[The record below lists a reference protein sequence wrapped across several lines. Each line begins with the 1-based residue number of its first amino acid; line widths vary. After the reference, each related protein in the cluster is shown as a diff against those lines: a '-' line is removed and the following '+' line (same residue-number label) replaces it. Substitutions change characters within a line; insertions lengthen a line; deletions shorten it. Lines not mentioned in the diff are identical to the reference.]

1 MQPKWTRRVLF
12 TTFAAF
18 LLVLSGCFQSAGT
31 SPEALSVVDTGP
43 TFTPPPPQVV
53 TQEIVVTATVDPN
66 VPTVDVGFLFP
77 TTDPLI
83 ATVDLGQ
90 GGAVG
95 GPLDPLDITATFIVQ
110 NATNEAAFAATQSA
124 LATLGFPTATPTFS
138 IVATT
143 PAGPIVSGADCI
155 HEVRATDSNVYR
167 IALSYGV
174 SVDDIARATP
184 LTNPNLI
191 YIGDKLVIPGCGTS
205 GNVPPAT
212 SVPGSGSVTSP
223 GASSSYTVQQGDTL
237 FRISLQTGVSMASIA
252 AANGLD
258 NWNLIVVGRVL
269 TIPAQ

>member
-1 MQPKWTRRVLF
+1 MQAKWTRQALFVAFAVL
-12 TTFAAF
+12 TF
-18 LLVLSGCFQSAGT
+18 VLSGCFQSAGT
-31 SPEALSVVDTGP
+31 NPQSLSVVDTGP
-43 TFTPPPPQVV
+43 TFTPPPPQIV
-53 TQEIVVTATVDPN
+53 TQEIVVTATLDPN
-66 VPTVDVGFLFP
+66 VPTVDVGFLFQTP
-77 TTDPLI
+77 DPAI
-83 ATVDLGQ
+83 ATLDLGQ

-110 NATNEAAFAATQSA
+110 NATNEAAFSATQAA

-138 IVATT
+138 VIATT

-155 HEVRATDSNVYR
+155 HEVQATDRNVYR

-184 LTNPNLI
+184 LTNPNLV
-191 YIGDKLVIPGCGTS
+191 YIGDKLVIPGCGTTGS
-205 GNVPPAT
+205 RPPPT
-212 SVPGSGSVTSP
+212 SVPGNGGTVP
-223 GASSSYTVQQGDTL
+223 GGSSYTVQQGDTL

-269 TIPAQ
+269 TIPAS